1 MKHRH
6 QLLVAICTLLA
17 SPMAMAHDHS
27 VTTGFVAGLLHPITG
42 VDHLVALMLAG
53 FFIGRPG
60 SRQWI
65 SVSAL
70 LIALGS
76 GAAGAQ
82 LLGAQA
88 WMEVA
93 IVFSL
98 PLFFVMQWIKRPG
111 TVNLAVITMSLF
123 MIAHGWMHGLEL
135 ADMNSS
141 YIFGIL
147 TASGAVLCLFSRI
160 GRTVKPDLAAA
171 SPPIA

>member
-1 MKHRH
+1 MKHGY
-6 QLLVAICTLLA
+6 QLLISLTALLV
-17 SPMAMAHDHS
+17 SPMAMAHDYS
-27 VTTGFVAGLLHPITG
+27 VTTGIIAGFLHPVTG

-53 FFIGRPG
+53 FFIGRLG

-88 WMEVA
+88 WMEAA

-98 PLFFVMQWIKRPG
+98 PLFFAMQWIKLPG
-111 TVNLAVITMSLF
+111 AVNLAVTTMSLF
-123 MIAHGWMHGLEL
+123 MITHGWMHGVEL

-141 YIFGIL
+141 FIFGL
-147 TASGAVLCLFSRI
+147 MTASAAVLCLFSRI
-160 GRTVKPDLAAA
+160 GRTVKSGLAAA
-171 SPPIA
+171 KHA